1 MANEL
6 QLGVAGAQ
14 TQRIFAHANLV
25 SNGPDRDFYRFDAV
39 AGKPYLIQ
47 TFNVELTSGGYGTGL
62 WLYSASGTRLA
73 SDEYGRNGSGN
84 VNAQIT
90 FTFTNPGTYF
100 VQVGR
105 ASFSNW
111 SGPYSIRACE
121 ESCASSA
128 SSSVYLPLIR
138 R

>member
-14 TQRIFAHANLV
+14 TQRIFAYPNLV
-25 SNGPDRDFYRFDAV
+25 SNGPDRDFYRFTAE
-39 AGKPYLIQ
+39 AGKTYLIQ
-47 TFNVELTSGGYGTGL
+47 TFNVELTSGGYGTGR
-62 WLYSASGTRLA
+62 WLYSTSGTLLA
-73 SDEYGRNGSGN
+73 NDQNGRNGSGN

-105 ASFSNW
+105 ADLSRW

-121 ESCASSA
+121 ESCASA